1 MWVLF
6 LCPIHV
12 VALYWSAAQ
21 TVLEE
26 LETILKKLKLKQNF
40 KLYKHNIYSDFRGH
54 ECFVQTVY
62 MTENHSSDKVV
73 TV

>member
-1 MWVLF
+1 MHSLNLPYSCCGFTLVG
-6 LCPIHV
+6 CPNGF
-12 VALYWSAAQ
+12 
-21 TVLEE
+21 LEE

-40 KLYKHNIYSDFRGH
+40 KLYKHNIYSAFRGH
-54 ECFVQTVY
+54 KCLVLNVK